1 MKKSGPANA
10 FVIIFEIALI
20 VSVVPVEAEFSLS
33 NISTELLDSELY
45 NESED
50 NKVILSEFDTINEST
65 SIDNES
71 IRATMLKL
79 PISFIENRG
88 QSPEEVEFVVK
99 TSGQTVFFTPSEVLF
114 SLSGGDNSS
123 VVRLA
128 FEGSE
133 PAEIAGEDLLSGKA
147 NFFIGN
153 DSAGWATDI
162 PTYGAIRYKDLYP
175 GVDLVFKGREGYLKH
190 ELVVSPGADPAQ
202 IVMTYSGQDNLSLM
216 EDGSVQL
223 RTAAGNLTD
232 SAPVCYQEIDGSRVI
247 VEGYYRMI
255 DGQRIGFEIRSY
267 DRGSPLVIDPAL
279 VYSTYL
285 GGNSYDSG
293 YGIAVDGSGNAYIIG
308 NTQSANFPTK
318 DPIQAPYAGYNDAF
332 VAKIDADGSELVY
345 STYLGGSSGDYG
357 DGIAVDGSGNA
368 YIIGNTQS
376 ANFPTKDPIQ
386 VSNAGSGDAFVAK
399 IGADGSALVYSTYL
413 GGSSSDDGNGI
424 AVDSSGNAYITGD
437 TASDNFPTKNPMQ
450 ESEAGWID
458 AFVAK
463 IDADGSALVYSTYLG
478 GSDDDFGSGIAVD
491 GSGNAYITG
500 KTRSANFPTKDPI
513 QASNAGSS
521 DAFVAKID
529 ADGSA
534 LVYSTYLGG
543 SDDDFGSG
551 IAVDGSGNA
560 CITGFAGS
568 ANFPTKN
575 PIQASNTGW
584 SDAFTAKINAAGS
597 ALAYSTYLGGSG
609 VDYGD
614 GIAIDSSGNAYITGD
629 TTSDN
634 FPTKNPMQKSK
645 AGWMDA
651 FVAKIDADGSALVY
665 STYLGGSDD
674 DFGSGIAVDGSGNAY
689 ITGITGSANFPTKD
703 PIQGSNAGGDSDA
716 FVAVIDSSDTILKH
730 IYYPDFTDTANPDSW
745 RSWLVLQN
753 PMDSPASINLDIRSR
768 AGDPLYS
775 GELVI
780 PAYGVNAIRPRSLT
794 GIDCAGSVVV
804 TSDQPIIGT
813 CQITRNNNEMCM
825 SYNAMDQVSTT
836 LSYPDFTDTANPDGW
851 RSWLVLQNPAS
862 TAANINLEI
871 RSRAGDQL
879 YSGSQLIPAHGV
891 AAIRPRNLVGS
902 DCTGSAVVTSDQPLV
917 GTCQITRNNNL
928 MCMSYTASSATSV

>member
-1 MKKSGPANA
+1 
-10 FVIIFEIALI
+10 
-20 VSVVPVEAEFSLS
+20 
-33 NISTELLDSELY
+33 
-45 NESED
+45 
-50 NKVILSEFDTINEST
+50 
-65 SIDNES
+65 
-71 IRATMLKL
+71 
-79 PISFIENRG
+79 
-88 QSPEEVEFVVK
+88 
-99 TSGQTVFFTPSEVLF
+99 
-114 SLSGGDNSS
+114 
-123 VVRLA
+123 
-128 FEGSE
+128 
-133 PAEIAGEDLLSGKA
+133 
-147 NFFIGN
+147 
-153 DSAGWATDI
+153 
-162 PTYGAIRYKDLYP
+162 
-175 GVDLVFKGREGYLKH
+175 
-190 ELVVSPGADPAQ
+190 
-202 IVMTYSGQDNLSLM
+202 
-216 EDGSVQL
+216 L

-255 DGQRIGFEIRSY
+255 DDQRIGFEIGSY

-285 GGNSYDSG
+285 GGSG
-293 YGIAVDGSGNAYIIG
+293 SENGIGIVVDGSGNAYITG
-308 NTQSANFPTK
+308 YAGTSDFPSK
-318 DPIQAPYAGYNDAF
+318 DPIQA
-332 VAKIDADGSELVY
+332 
-345 STYLGGSSGDYG
+345 
-357 DGIAVDGSGNA
+357 
-368 YIIGNTQS
+368 
-376 ANFPTKDPIQ
+376 
-386 VSNAGSGDAFVAK
+386 
-399 IGADGSALVYSTYL
+399 
-413 GGSSSDDGNGI
+413 
-424 AVDSSGNAYITGD
+424 
-437 TASDNFPTKNPMQ
+437 
-450 ESEAGWID
+450 SEAGDGD

-478 GSDDDFGSGIAVD
+478 GSDFDYGRGIAVD

-500 KTRSANFPTKDPI
+500 STVSDNFPTKNPI
-513 QASNAGSS
+513 QASKAGYQ

-543 SDDDFGSG
+543 SFIDYGYG

-560 CITGFAGS
+560 YITGYS
-568 ANFPTKN
+568 DSDSFPTKN
-575 PIQASNTGW
+575 PIQAS
-584 SDAFTAKINAAGS
+584 
-597 ALAYSTYLGGSG
+597 
-609 VDYGD
+609 
-614 GIAIDSSGNAYITGD
+614 
-629 TTSDN
+629 
-634 FPTKNPMQKSK
+634 K
-645 AGWMDA
+645 AGYQDA

-665 STYLGGSDD
+665 STYLGGNSDD
-674 DFGSGIAVDGSGNAY
+674 SGYGIAVDGSGNAY
-689 ITGITGSANFPTKD
+689 ITGFTVSDNFPTKN
-703 PIQGSNAGGDSDA
+703 PIQASKAGYQDAFIAKIDADGSALVYSTYLGGSDRDSGHGIAVDGSGNAYITGYTVSDNFPTKNPIQASYAGYDDAFVAKIDADGSALVYSTYLGGNSDDSGYGIAVDGSGNAYITGDTDSDSFPTKNPIQASKAGYRDAFVAKINAAGSALVYSTYLGGNSYDFGHGIAVDDSGNAYITGDTDSDSFPTKNPIQASNAGSTDA

-730 IYYPDFTDTANPDSW
+730 IYYPDFTDTANPDGW

-753 PMDSPASINLDIRSR
+753 PMDSPASISLDIRSR
-768 AGDPLYS
+768 AGEPLYS

-804 TSDQPIIGT
+804 TSDQPVIGT

-862 TAANINLEI
+862 TAVNINLEI